1 MRGKPR
7 YGWPRRS
14 DVLQSKPWAVS
25 SMAEQVPFKHK
36 VEGST
41 PPRPIKQST
50 FKSPHHGGL
59 IRPLSGVANP
69 SSSPVFGGELS
80 YLAFGQPIVDQRATT
95 RVRSN

>member
-7 YGWPRRS
+7 YGSPRRM

-41 PPRPIKQST
+41 PPRPIKRST
-50 FKSPHHGGL
+50 LKSPLASGL
-59 IRPLSGVANP
+59 IRPRSVVANP
-69 SSSPVFGGELS
+69 FSSQVFGCRLS
-80 YLAFGQPIVDQRATT
+80 NLVFGQPFVIQQANT
-95 RVRSN
+95 R